1 MMRALAERGFDR
13 SSARGIV
20 RWAAALLAHNLLL
33 RGGEVG
39 VVEGKAFDTSRDLV
53 VGAIEFKRPCAESGG
68 YPWMTVDT
76 VSAKDVTARHRNCP
90 LPVRRRQIGGALGSD
105 PMCAYDAVVLLLRQR
120 LGRTPPALGRVEGAD
135 ALKPLFTRT
144 ARRGSTDEWRTTDT
158 NRLAQDMAAAL
169 GLDVSEFGGKSFR
182 IAGATDLAA
191 AFGISKAEHL
201 IKQRGRWCS
210 TVQRLYERALAE
222 EHLGASAVIGDA
234 VGRELEALCP
244 GWAQPATFR

>member
-1 MMRALAERGFDR
+1 
-13 SSARGIV
+13 
-20 RWAAALLAHNLLL
+20 
-33 RGGEVG
+33 
-39 VVEGKAFDTSRDLV
+39 
-53 VGAIEFKRPCAESGG
+53 
-68 YPWMTVDT
+68 
-76 VSAKDVTARHRNCP
+76 
-90 LPVRRRQIGGALGSD
+90 
-105 PMCAYDAVVLLLRQR
+105 MCAYDAVVLLLRQR

-210 TVQRLYERALAE
+210 TVQRLYERVLAE